1 MITYKFPEEKE
12 YAEFYAKK
20 LADDLSLKFLQDGL
34 VSDKAQAEHIC
45 SFFWAMVDAS
55 IEDENSGVE
64 LQWSEGAE
72 FWNEKVMN
80 SISARLEALGYE
92 DEWEQEVDKQ

>member
-20 LADDLSLKFLQDGL
+20 LDDEFILQFLQYGIIL
-34 VSDKAQAEHIC
+34 NKSQAEHIC
-45 SFFWAMVDAS
+45 RFFWAMVDAS
-55 IEDENSGVE
+55 IEDENNGVK
-64 LQWSEGAE
+64 LQWNEGAE
-72 FWNEKVMN
+72 FWNEKIMN

-92 DEWEQEVDKQ
+92 EEWENEVDKQ